1 VGFFV
6 QEKEGKK
13 KRLKEKKKVA
23 ILILSVAAALPIKY
37 RSTLLTIYKMV

>member
-1 VGFFV
+1 V
-6 QEKEGKK
+6 QEKEDKK

-23 ILILSVAAALPIKY
+23 ILTLSVAVDLPIKY